1 MKKQTFLK
9 ILIVLLAVAAIV
21 LTLPRSDRS
30 AYIYE
35 EGQPWRYALL
45 TAPFDIPIYLDSTTN
60 RHQTDSIT
68 RNFAP
73 YVNMS
78 HPDMADLRKMLIT
91 HNVQMFKVNKLA
103 MLLSRVYEVGVVP
116 ETLKKRLMQSASHSL
131 RSVSS
136 PDSNTAVSIDGSN
149 MRSPSEAAKWVV
161 DNYDPNATFL
171 SPLDSLDVAVLNQII
186 TPNVDIDK
194 ENNDKFM
201 ALELQSVNAGQG
213 KIRQGQRIVDRGE
226 IITPQIYRNLQTYE
240 EMLSKSNE
248 KDHTRDITVFL
259 AQLLYVLIVF
269 GMLYL
274 YLGVYRPKVFSSVSQ
289 LCFIVSLIT
298 IFTVMAAL
306 MFENFSL
313 GLYLTP
319 FCIVPVMVLIF
330 IDSRTAFM
338 TLLVMC
344 MLCVL
349 VATYQFQFIIS
360 EVITGFM
367 ALVSLNQ
374 LTRRSQLL
382 RTSFIVFVSY
392 SVTGVL
398 LIVMS
403 GGELHDLDWRMFMA
417 YGVNAVLFSITY
429 VLIFLAEKIFGFTST
444 VTLVE
449 LSDINNPL
457 LRRLAEEA
465 PGTFQH
471 SIQVSTLASD
481 AARAIGAN
489 TQLVRTGALYHDIGK
504 MITPVFFTENQ
515 HGVNPH
521 NGLDPETSARKI
533 ISHVTEGEALARKSK
548 LPKMIVDFIR
558 EHHGRGLTKYF
569 YNMACNNSPTGEA
582 DPAPF
587 RYPGPDPQS
596 KETALLMMADAVE
609 AASRSLKE
617 YTPESISEL
626 VDRIIDGQ
634 VAEGRFR
641 ESPVSFADIDKIKDT
656 FKRRLSTIYHT
667 RVAYPERKHHA

>member
-136 PDSNTAVSIDGSN
+136 PDGNTAVSIDGSN

-403 GGELHDLDWRMFMA
+403 GGELHDLES
-417 YGVNAVLFSITY
+417 AVAPSGRRGSRHIPALHP
-429 VLIFLAEKIFGFTST
+429 GQH
-444 VTLVE
+444 
-449 LSDINNPL
+449 PG
-457 LRRLAEEA
+457 LRRRTCHRSEHPAGA
-465 PGTFQH
+465 YR
-471 SIQVSTLASD
+471 
-481 AARAIGAN
+481 RA
-489 TQLVRTGALYHDIGK
+489 
-504 MITPVFFTENQ
+504 
-515 HGVNPH
+515 
-521 NGLDPETSARKI
+521 
-533 ISHVTEGEALARKSK
+533 
-548 LPKMIVDFIR
+548 LP
-558 EHHGRGLTKYF
+558 
-569 YNMACNNSPTGEA
+569 
-582 DPAPF
+582 
-587 RYPGPDPQS
+587 
-596 KETALLMMADAVE
+596 
-609 AASRSLKE
+609 
-617 YTPESISEL
+617 
-626 VDRIIDGQ
+626 
-634 VAEGRFR
+634 
-641 ESPVSFADIDKIKDT
+641 
-656 FKRRLSTIYHT
+656 
-667 RVAYPERKHHA
+667 